1 MFVMGMTLDH
11 SRIFQD
17 AKCDPNEGQRNY
29 NVCFFVF
36 ATLMGIAFL
45 VATALP
51 FKYKEVSSR
60 NYSTRTITTLNILA
74 SNWCEKHC

>member
-51 FKYKEVSSR
+51 FKYKEVSQM
-60 NYSTRTITTLNILA
+60 STTPLVPSLL
-74 SNWCEKHC
+74 